1 MSITKSLEGARGE
14 GDTIAV
20 AKNIGAGERWARL
33 TGGGLLVLAGFSL
46 AGWAGWVSG
55 LAGLALV
62 LTSAV
67 RY

>member
-1 MSITKSLEGARGE
+1 MT
-14 GDTIAV
+14 V